1 MSDDIVKGYRAL
13 YDRHGID
20 AAASFRFRLRE
31 AAKAALT
38 LGDELLQASQDASEP
53 DEMQLMELRDIEES
67 LRCNLMYRMRN
78 IKEPYK
84 HAPWSKP

>member
-53 DEMQLMELRDIEES
+53 ADKQLRELRDLENS
-67 LRCNLMYRMRN
+67 LDFCLRLILPNVKPKLA
-78 IKEPYK
+78 
-84 HAPWSKP
+84 HA